1 MSLEAWR
8 ATALRTLIVSI
19 SLSVR
24 FHDMVSIA
32 QAGRPLSLRSRQVGV
47 AVFVSTSNI
56 PPRSVANSIVTET
69 EVAETNAWDEAL

>member
-24 FHDMVSIA
+24 FHDM
-32 QAGRPLSLRSRQVGV
+32 LSLRSRQVGV